1 MDTRRMKPWRAV
13 VATGIAATVLLAAPA
28 GDGTGAEAAPA
39 PAPAQAQPEVETVA
53 MGLAVPWDLDFLP
66 DGNALVTERD
76 SARLLEVSP
85 AGEVTVVGTVAGVTP
100 GGEGGLMGVAV
111 SPDFAIDRYVYLYY
125 TAASDNRVVRVTY
138 DDGEMGGQQ
147 PIVTGIPKGFIH
159 NGGRIAFGPD
169 GMLYVATGEA
179 GTPSLA
185 QDLSSYGGKILRVRP
200 DGAPAPGNPFG
211 TRVWSYGHRNVQGLA
226 WDGGGRLFA
235 TEFGQNA
242 LDEVN
247 RIEPGDNYGW
257 PVVEGPGGGDEYTDP
272 VLTWTPAEASPS
284 GAAIVDDA
292 LYVAALRGRRVWQVP
307 LTTEGDVG
315 TPQALLTG
323 EYGRLRGAAAA
334 PDGTLWLTTSNR
346 DGRGTPTA
354 TDDRILSVT
363 PGDDDPGE
371 GTCVTASNWSHV
383 SNGRATA
390 SWIFVRAVGSND
402 YLGSI
407 FRTTSLRESS
417 PGYWE
422 AVGSC

>member
-1 MDTRRMKPWRAV
+1 
-13 VATGIAATVLLAAPA
+13 
-28 GDGTGAEAAPA
+28 
-39 PAPAQAQPEVETVA
+39 
-53 MGLAVPWDLDFLP
+53 
-66 DGNALVTERD
+66 
-76 SARLLEVSP
+76 
-85 AGEVTVVGTVAGVTP
+85 VTP

-111 SPDFAIDRYVYLYY
+111 SPDYAIDRYVYLYY

-138 DDGEMGGQQ
+138 DGGEIGGQQ
-147 PIVTGIPKGFIH
+147 PVVTGIPKGFIH

-226 WDGGGRLFA
+226 WDGEGRLFA

-307 LTTEGDVG
+307 LTAGGDVG
-315 TPQALLTG
+315 TPQALLAG

-363 PGDDDPGE
+363 PGGDDPGE

-383 SNGRATA
+383 GNGRATA